1 MTSKVAKKV
10 NDAYFTPA
18 DSVKWCFDTLAE
30 LYELKDKKALEPSCG
45 GGAFIKGAKDT
56 GLRWTTND
64 LFPEHS
70 EGFVADHNVDFV
82 KDLSLFSGFDFV
94 VGNPPFGHASMLAK
108 KFVLCALEVSKV
120 VAMVL
125 PKGCRRWRFID
136 SLPTD
141 VCVKFDQELPN
152 TNFELPDGSVKKVGC
167 TFMVFEHIP
176 GYVREPLLN
185 LGELP
190 FTWEVGGFHPP
201 EWATHGFGLLHAAN
215 RKFTVTEC
223 EGLFKGSMETFWM
236 GLTDEE
242 AKIFEKL
249 SLDGVL
255 AATQT
260 SIPRLTW
267 REVVTQWNKAFDGT
281 LHIFESQSQS
291 SMVEEF

>member
-1 MTSKVAKKV
+1 MASKVAKKV
-10 NDAYFTPA
+10 NDAYFTPK
-18 DSVKWCFDTLAE
+18 DSVKWCFDVLAE
-30 LYELKDKKALEPSCG
+30 LYELEGKKALEPSCG
-45 GGAFIKGAKDT
+45 GGAFVTGSKDT
-56 GLRWTTND
+56 GLVWTTND

-70 EGFVADHNVDFV
+70 GGFVADYNVDFV
-82 KDLSLFSGFDFV
+82 KDLKVFSGFDFV
-94 VGNPPFGHASMLAK
+94 VGNPPFGHASLLAK
-108 KFVLCALEVSKV
+108 KFVECGLKVSKV

-125 PKGCRRWRFID
+125 PKGCRRWKFID

-141 VCVKFDQELPN
+141 VCVRFDQELPN

-201 EWATHGFGLLHAAN
+201 EWATHGIGLLHAAN

-236 GLTDEE
+236 GLTEDQS
-242 AKIFEKL
+242 KLFEKL
-249 SLDGVL
+249 SLNDVL

-267 REVVTQWNKAFDGT
+267 REVVTRWNQSLST
-281 LHIFESQSQS
+281 L
-291 SMVEEF
+291 

>member
-1 MTSKVAKKV
+1 MTSNGVRKVS
-10 NDAYFTPA
+10 DAYFTPL
-18 DSVKWCFDTLAE
+18 DSVRWCFDTLAE
-30 LYELKDKKALEPSCG
+30 LYELKGKRALEPSCG

-70 EGFVADHNVDFV
+70 KGFVADHNVDFV
-82 KDLSLFSGFDFV
+82 KDLSLFTGFDFV
-94 VGNPPFGHASMLAK
+94 IGNPPFGYASLLAK

-125 PKGCRRWRFID
+125 PKGCRRWKFID
-136 SLPTD
+136 SLPED
-141 VCVKFDQELPN
+141 VCVRFDQELPN
-152 TNFELPDGSVKKVGC
+152 NNFELPDGSVKKVGC
-167 TFMVFEHIP
+167 TFMVFERVS
-176 GYVREPLLN
+176 GYVRKPLLN

-201 EWATHGFGLLHAAN
+201 EWATHGLGMYGSTAN

-236 GLTDEE
+236 GLTTEE
-242 AKIFEKL
+242 AKMFEKL
-249 SLDGVL
+249 TLDCVL

-267 REVVTQWNKAFDGT
+267 REVVTQWNKVLDGT
-281 LHIFESQSQS
+281 LHILQSQS

>member
-10 NDAYFTPA
+10 NDAYFTPS

-125 PKGCRRWRFID
+125 PKGCRRWKFID
-136 SLPTD
+136 SLPED

-249 SLDGVL
+249 SLDDVL

-267 REVVTQWNKAFDGT
+267 REVVTQWNKVLDGT
-281 LHIFESQSQS
+281 LHTLQSQS

>member
-10 NDAYFTPA
+10 NDAYFTPS

-167 TFMVFEHIP
+167 TFMVFEHVP
-176 GYVREPLLN
+176 GYVRKPLLN

-201 EWATHGFGLLHAAN
+201 EWATHGFGLLHGAN

-236 GLTDEE
+236 RLTDEE
-242 AKIFEKL
+242 AKMFEKL

-267 REVVTQWNKAFDGT
+267 REVVTQWNKALDGT
-281 LHIFESQSQS
+281 LHTLQSQS